1 MKSFVLGV
9 FALLVSACSGSNTDQ
24 LLLDQIR
31 ALVDTAQQGDRVL
44 QLSKIDAVKW
54 DQMVLI
60 RPYTGYETLDKELAS
75 NKKVLATKIDQRDD
89 VTVMVFTNVG
99 VVVGVVKFSRAVS
112 DLSQLELRRYKPEDS
127 IFLSIR

>member
-24 LLLDQIR
+24 LLLNQIR
-31 ALVDTAQQGDRVL
+31 ALVDTAQQGDSVL
-44 QLSKIDAVKW
+44 QLRKIDSVKW

-60 RPYTGYETLDKELAS
+60 RPYTGYETLDKELTS

-89 VTVMVFTNVG
+89 VTVMVFTNAG
-99 VVVGVVKFSRAVS
+99 VVVGVVEFSRAVS

>member
-99 VVVGVVKFSRAVS
+99 VVVGVVEFSRAVS

>member
-60 RPYTGYETLDKELAS
+60 RPYTGYETLDKELTT

-99 VVVGVVKFSRAVS
+99 VVVGVVEFSRAVS

>member
-9 FALLVSACSGSNTDQ
+9 LALLVSACSGSTTDQ

-60 RPYTGYETLDKELAS
+60 RPYTGYETLDKELTS
-75 NKKVLATKIDQRDD
+75 NKKVLAAKIDRRDD
-89 VTVMVFTNVG
+89 VTVMVFTNAG
-99 VVVGVVKFSRAVS
+99 VVVGVVEFSRAVS
-112 DLSQLELRRYKPEDS
+112 DLSQIELRRYKPEDS

>member
-60 RPYTGYETLDKELAS
+60 RPYTGYETLDKELTT

-89 VTVMVFTNVG
+89 VTVMVFTNAG
-99 VVVGVVKFSRAVS
+99 VVVGVVEFSRAVS

>member
-9 FALLVSACSGSNTDQ
+9 LALLVSACSGSNTDQ

-44 QLSKIDAVKW
+44 QLSKIDTVKW

-60 RPYTGYETLDKELAS
+60 RPYTGYETLDKELTT

-89 VTVMVFTNVG
+89 VTVMVFTNAG
-99 VVVGVVKFSRAVS
+99 VVVGVVEFSRAVS